1 MTSEIEAYLS
11 GQDLLEPE
19 EGKSGAAYLEDVLV
33 DADAL
38 VALAKPDDSN
48 HEKALQI
55 SQHLQKRGVTYL
67 LSPFTIAEA
76 ATVLSYRVSHQ
87 AAKKFLKEM
96 EDLDL
101 PVVSLP
107 KGQRN
112 IANQWF
118 LKQTNRKGVSYF
130 DCYNLALLDRYQ
142 SQIGAIFSFDSVYR
156 KNGFNVTSTTD

>member
-55 SQHLQKRGVTYL
+55 SRHLQQRGVTYL
-67 LSPFTIAEA
+67 LSPFTVAEA
-76 ATVLSYRVSHQ
+76 VTVLSYRVSHQ

-96 EDLDL
+96 VDLDL
-101 PVVSLP
+101 FVVSLP
-107 KGQRN
+107 RGQSELGDR
-112 IANQWF
+112 WF
-118 LKQTNRKGVSYF
+118 LKQASRKGVSYF
-130 DCYNLALLDRYQ
+130 DCYNMALLDRYRD
-142 SQIGAIFSFDSVYR
+142 QIGAIFSFDAIYR
-156 KNGFNVTSTTD
+156 KNGFRAASTTN